1 MSQKLNYKSTIF
13 FIFFNMAII
22 GFIECMRGVFVE
34 QFKSSF
40 NVTDSYIGFMFAIA
54 TLGYII
60 STYVGGILCSK
71 FGQRK
76 VFLYSML
83 IMSISY
89 ILTALSPNFM
99 LFTLAIFVTNIGSGL
114 QAISVNSISPILF
127 VAYQTILINLTHFF
141 FGFGVT
147 LGQQFSG
154 KMAENNIHFKYVY
167 IGAFVLFLISYLI
180 SLKLKF
186 PDVCFEKANLN
197 PFYAFKD
204 KLVILFILAQ
214 GFYVFSEVGFSN
226 WFVNFAT
233 NSYNFNISTATS
245 YLSLF
250 FFMFTFGRL
259 IGGFVVNKYGIKETM
274 SFSLICATI
283 LFTSGYLL
291 KSNFTVLISISGLF
305 FSIVFPTT
313 ITMITKVFDKNTSYT
328 MGVILTYVSVVNM
341 SFNYIVGI
349 FNDNIGV
356 YNSFA
361 LIPIALVLSTVFYI
375 SIFRIASKREAF

>member
-34 QFKSSF
+34 QFKSLFS
-40 NVTDSYIGFMFAIA
+40 VTDSSIGFMFAIA

-60 STYVGGILCSK
+60 STYVGGILCSR

-76 VFLYSML
+76 IFLSSML
-83 IMSISY
+83 IMSVSY
-89 ILTALSPNFM
+89 ILTAFAPNFL
-99 LFTLAIFVTNIGSGL
+99 LFTLAIFITNIGSGL

-127 VAYQTILINLTHFF
+127 VTYQTILITLTHFF

-167 IGAFVLFLISYLI
+167 MGAFLLFLLSYVV

-186 PDVCFEKANLN
+186 PDVNCEKPNLN
-197 PFYAFKD
+197 PFDAFKN

-226 WFVNFAT
+226 WFANFAT
-233 NSYNFNISTATS
+233 NSYNYSISTATS

-259 IGGFVVNKYGIKETM
+259 IGGFVVNKFGIKKSMTV
-274 SFSLICATI
+274 SLICATV
-283 LFTSGYLL
+283 LFSSGYLL
-291 KSNFTVLISISGLF
+291 KSEFTVLMSISGLF

-328 MGVILTYVSVVNM
+328 MGVILTYVSAVNM

-349 FNDNIGV
+349 FNDSIGI

-361 LIPIALVLSTVFYI
+361 LIPIALLVSTTFYL
-375 SIFRIASKREAF
+375 SIFRITKKMNVI

>member
-13 FIFFNMAII
+13 FIFFNMTII

-34 QFKSSF
+34 QFKSLFS
-40 NVTDSYIGFMFAIA
+40 VTDSYIGFMFAIA

-60 STYVGGILCSK
+60 STYIGGILCSK

-89 ILTALSPNFM
+89 ILTALAPNFM
-99 LFTLAIFVTNIGSGL
+99 LFTLAIFITNIGSGL

-127 VAYQTILINLTHFF
+127 VTYQTILITLTHFF

-186 PDVCFEKANLN
+186 PDVNCEKANLN

-259 IGGFVVNKYGIKETM
+259 LGGFVVNKYGIKETM

-356 YNSFA
+356 YNSFS

-375 SIFRIASKREAF
+375 SIFRIASKREIF

>member
-1 MSQKLNYKSTIF
+1 VH
-13 FIFFNMAII
+13 
-22 GFIECMRGVFVE
+22 C
-34 QFKSSF
+34 
-40 NVTDSYIGFMFAIA
+40 
-54 TLGYII
+54 
-60 STYVGGILCSK
+60 
-71 FGQRK
+71 
-76 VFLYSML
+76 
-83 IMSISY
+83 
-89 ILTALSPNFM
+89 
-99 LFTLAIFVTNIGSGL
+99 
-114 QAISVNSISPILF
+114 
-127 VAYQTILINLTHFF
+127 
-141 FGFGVT
+141 
-147 LGQQFSG
+147 
-154 KMAENNIHFKYVY
+154 
-167 IGAFVLFLISYLI
+167 
-180 SLKLKF
+180 
-186 PDVCFEKANLN
+186 EKANLN

-233 NSYNFNISTATS
+233 NSYNFNISTSTS

-283 LFTSGYLL
+283 LFSSGYLL

-328 MGVILTYVSVVNM
+328 MGVILTYVSAVNM
-341 SFNYIVGI
+341 TFNYIVGI
-349 FNDNIGV
+349 FNDSIGI

-361 LIPIALVLSTVFYI
+361 LIPIALLLSTVFYF
-375 SIFRIASKREAF
+375 SIFRTTNKKNIF

>member
-1 MSQKLNYKSTIF
+1 MTQKLNYKSTIF

-34 QFKSSF
+34 QFKSTF
-40 NVTDSYIGFMFAIA
+40 NITDSYIGFMFAIA

-60 STYVGGILCSK
+60 STYIGGIFCSK

-89 ILTALSPNFM
+89 ILTAIAPNFV
-99 LFTLAIFVTNIGSGL
+99 LFSLAIFVTNIGSGL

-127 VAYQTILINLTHFF
+127 VTYQTILINLTHFF
-141 FGFGVT
+141 YGFGVT

-167 IGAFVLFLISYLI
+167 IGAFVLFLLSYLV

-186 PDVCFEKANLN
+186 PDISFEKANLN

-204 KLVILFILAQ
+204 KLVIIFIFAQ

-233 NSYNFNISTATS
+233 NSYNYSIATATS

-259 IGGFVVNKYGIKETM
+259 IGGFIVNKFGIKKSMTV
-274 SFSLICATI
+274 SLICATL
-283 LFTSGYLL
+283 LFSSGYLL
-291 KSNFTVLISISGLF
+291 QSEFTVLMSISGLF

-328 MGVILTYVSVVNM
+328 MGVILTYVSAVNM

-349 FNDNIGV
+349 FNDSIGI
-356 YNSFA
+356 YPSFS
-361 LIPIALVLSTVFYI
+361 LISIALLLSTLFYI
-375 SIFRIASKREAF
+375 SIFVITKNKKLF